1 MKGMHTWTGLGFS
14 WLTPIMMHSH
24 DDLHAA
30 SLAEENVLV
39 ATFDIAKAFD
49 DLQLAHKKEVYC
61 TIVTAKVSCCRV
73 KKNNLLMI
81 ITDLC

>member
-1 MKGMHTWTGLGFS
+1 MDLLLDRLREDIQNGLMQCHTHL
-14 WLTPIMMHSH
+14 
-24 DDLHAA
+24 AA

-61 TIVTAKVSCCRV
+61 TIVTAKVS
-73 KKNNLLMI
+73 NLATSTKAL
-81 ITDLC
+81 LSRLSHHQS